1 MRNRIQMPVRSKYKP
16 TATKVETKEES
27 IIRKYMEVYGCSIRE
42 ARQMLN
48 RLELSI
54 KMSKPELYAIHQG

>member
-1 MRNRIQMPVRSKYKP
+1 MPVRSKYRP
-16 TATKVETKEES
+16 VAAKVETREES
-27 IIRKYMEVYGCSIRE
+27 IVRKYMEVYGCSIRE

-54 KMSKPELYAIHQG
+54 KMSKPELYAVHQG